1 MAGDLR
7 RGKCAQVKI
16 YDGVA
21 RSRLGV
27 VVTGARLHKYIPSVV
42 PMDMERTKERPM
54 STLKACFPIIV
65 WLLVC
70 LPQAS
75 YGQESC
81 RCKFDTKTY
90 SAIGTKAACNA
101 YCYNKRDC
109 EIAFS
114 ALGASASS
122 VSTVGLDVEKYRS
135 DSYRITATH
144 IAALEKG
151 DITKLSSV
159 EFLAE
164 ALPLFMRATYFRES
178 VAKTL
183 TIDKMMELDKDIIG
197 FLKEQTPTIAR
208 VFSGKAKP
216 LIGKWVNKHSYFIGV
231 GVIRFTH
238 ANGADLVS
246 VVFPGGGQP

>member
-1 MAGDLR
+1 M
-7 RGKCAQVKI
+7 
-16 YDGVA
+16 
-21 RSRLGV
+21 
-27 VVTGARLHKYIPSVV
+27 T
-42 PMDMERTKERPM
+42 
-54 STLKACFPIIV
+54 TLKACFPILL
-65 WLLVC
+65 WLTVC
-70 LPQAS
+70 LPQAT
-75 YGQESC
+75 YGQEHC
-81 RCKFDTKTY
+81 RCEFDTKAY

-114 ALGASASS
+114 ALGASP
-122 VSTVGLDVEKYRS
+122 STVGKVGLNVQNYLS

-144 IAALEKG
+144 IAALQKG
-151 DITKLSSV
+151 NITKLSSV

-164 ALPLFMRATYFRES
+164 ALPLFMRATYFRET

-183 TIDKMMELDKDIIG
+183 TIAKMMDLDKDITG
-197 FLKEQTPTIAR
+197 FLKEQIPTIAR

-216 LIGKWVNKHSYFIGV
+216 LNGKWRDKHSYIIGV

-246 VVFPGGGQP
+246 VVFPTEGQP